1 MKNIF
6 FLLAF
11 AGFIHLVSCS
21 TTEKT
26 AQEESSSGM
35 EQKHFS
41 EEQIDADALAM
52 ADITC
57 QWEVAKYNAGLKEN
71 NTKLEKDEKS
81 LYQLKSALEQK
92 MKIRYLQIEEL
103 EKKYTKALEKAS
115 KQLSSCE
122 QMEGIRKMQKELEKK
137 KAEGENQ

>member
-1 MKNIF
+1 MKNIY
-6 FLLAF
+6 FLLAL

-26 AQEESSSGM
+26 AQDESSSGM
-35 EQKHFS
+35 KQKHFS

-57 QWEVAKYNAGLKEN
+57 QWEVAKYKAGMEEN
-71 NTKLEKDEKS
+71 NTKLEKNEKS
-81 LYQLKSALEQK
+81 LYQLKSAFEQK
-92 MKIRYLQIEEL
+92 MKIRYLQIEDL

-122 QMEGIRKMQKELEKK
+122 QMEVIRKMQKELEKK
-137 KAEGENQ
+137 KTEGANQ